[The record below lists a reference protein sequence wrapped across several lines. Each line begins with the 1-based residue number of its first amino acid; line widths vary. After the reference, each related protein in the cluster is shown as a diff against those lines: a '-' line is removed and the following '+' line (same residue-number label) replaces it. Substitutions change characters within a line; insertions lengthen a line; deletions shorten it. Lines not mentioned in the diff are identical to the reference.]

1 MTRFTYQRLLELVE
15 GDRDLID
22 HLVDEGLI
30 ERRENDRVIV
40 DVDVVLVA
48 RTLWRD
54 LDVEWPGIEVILRLR
69 DELVAARRR
78 IAELEAQLAS
88 EPDPRRRD

>member
-1 MTRFTYQRLLELVE
+1 MTRFTYQALLSLVE
-15 GDRDLID
+15 GDHDLID

-30 ERRENDRVIV
+30 ERRDNDRVIV
-40 DVDVVLVA
+40 DVDVVLCA

-69 DELVAARRR
+69 DELAAARRR
-78 IAELEAQLAS
+78 IAELEAQL
-88 EPDPRRRD
+88 DK

>member
-1 MTRFTYQRLLELVE
+1 MTRFTYQALLALVE
-15 GDRDLID
+15 GDQDLIE

-30 ERRENDRVIV
+30 ERRDNDRVIV
-40 DVDVVLVA
+40 DVDVVLCA

-69 DELVAARRR
+69 DELTAARRR
-78 IAELEAQLAS
+78 IAELEAQLRDQ
-88 EPDPRRRD
+88 PDQ

>member
-1 MTRFTYQRLLELVE
+1 MTRFTYQALLALVE
-15 GDRDLID
+15 GDQDLIE

-30 ERRENDRVIV
+30 ERRDNDRVIV
-40 DVDVVLVA
+40 DVDVVLCA

-69 DELVAARRR
+69 DELAAARRR
-78 IAELEAQLAS
+78 IAELEARLRSQ
-88 EPDPRRRD
+88 PDQ

>member
-1 MTRFTYQRLLELVE
+1 MTRFTYQALLALVE
-15 GDRDLID
+15 GDHDLIE

-40 DVDVVLVA
+40 DVDVVLCA

-69 DELVAARRR
+69 DELANARRR
-78 IAELEAQLAS
+78 IAELEAQLRD
-88 EPDPRRRD
+88 EP

>member
-15 GDRDLID
+15 GDQDLID

-30 ERRENDRVIV
+30 ERREHDRVMV

-69 DELVAARRR
+69 AELVAARRR
-78 IAELEAQLAS
+78 IAELEAELS
-88 EPDPRRRD
+88 GEPSTRRRE

>member
-1 MTRFTYQRLLELVE
+1 MTRFTYQRLVELVE
-15 GDRDLID
+15 GDHDLID

-30 ERRENDRVIV
+30 ERRDNDRVIV
-40 DVDVVLVA
+40 DVDVVLCA

-69 DELVAARRR
+69 EELTAARQR
-78 IAELEAQLAS
+78 IAELEARLA
-88 EPDPRRRD
+88 DD